1 VTGAEPKIADK
12 PPTIFHFGQ
21 EADPRHKIDAA
32 RAFELYRA
40 SLTPDRQS
48 LLDRYQLRDIAF
60 KAVGVG
66 SVGTFCCVGLF
77 MSGDGEPLFLQV
89 KEAQI
94 SVLERLAAGLAY
106 RGPQGRRVV
115 EGQRMMQAA
124 SDIFLGWTSDE
135 ASGRQFYVRV
145 LKNRRLGAVA
155 EIAEQGRCLIMPVS
169 AVGHLRVL
177 TLAPATQ
184 P

>member
-1 VTGAEPKIADK
+1 MELSPQEAWHNRIEVESGLKRIKNPQLRRGLSTLIDQARASGLETDDNFPHLATGAEPKIADK

-40 SLTPDRQS
+40 SLTPDRES

-89 KEAQI
+89 KE
-94 SVLERLAAGLAY
+94 V
-106 RGPQGRRVV
+106 
-115 EGQRMMQAA
+115 
-124 SDIFLGWTSDE
+124 
-135 ASGRQFYVRV
+135 
-145 LKNRRLGAVA
+145 
-155 EIAEQGRCLIMPVS
+155 
-169 AVGHLRVL
+169 
-177 TLAPATQ
+177 
-184 P
+184 